1 MSGTVE
7 TLSRVIASPPDRPQV
22 GGADHPMRKVTRQI
36 AFEPNGWDGERRAKV
51 AELFDGLA
59 PDWDSRAQSSE
70 TRTPLVDA
78 LARGG
83 ELLGPCVELGAG
95 TGRATRPLL
104 DHFGSVLAADI
115 AIEMLRRFQEPV
127 AMAVRADSAS
137 LPLRDASVGTLV
149 LVNAFLFPS
158 EVERVVAPGGAVVWV
173 NTLAEDTPIHL
184 PVAEVVNALPGAWHA
199 VTAAAGWGLW
209 AVVRRAT

>member
-7 TLSRVIASPPDRPQV
+7 TLARVIASPPERPHV
-22 GGADHPMRKVTRQI
+22 GGVDHPMRKVTRQI

-59 PDWDSRAQSSE
+59 TDWDSRAQSSE
-70 TRTPLVDA
+70 TRTPLIDA

-83 ELLGPCVELGAG
+83 ELHGSCVELGAG

-104 DHFGSVLAADI
+104 DHFGAVLATDI
-115 AIEMLRRFQEPV
+115 AIEMLRRFQEPT
-127 AMAVRADSAS
+127 AMVVRADSAS
-137 LPLRDASVGTLV
+137 LPVRAGSVGTLV
-149 LVNAFLFPS
+149 LVNAFLFPG

-184 PVAEVVNALPGAWHA
+184 PVTDVVDALPGAWHA
-199 VTAAAGWGLW
+199 VTAEAGWGLW
-209 AVVRRAT
+209 AVVRRAL